1 MKASIID
8 TGGTNSR
15 SLTHT
20 LLIYFSLTLSSTN
33 ALIPNAPAIFN
44 KNTNVINNTPII
56 YYRFSFKVNNPF
68 FDFFTL
74 VGLVSSTMPVESS
87 VI

>member
-8 TGGTNSR
+8 TGGTNSNT
-15 SLTHT
+15 LTHT
-20 LLIYFSLTLSSTN
+20 LLRYLSRILSATN

-44 KNTNVINNTPII
+44 KNTNVINNTPNIG
-56 YYRFSFKVNNPF
+56 YLD
-68 FDFFTL
+68 FDFFILIGVT
-74 VGLVSSTMPVESS
+74 SSTMPVESS